1 MNQYTKNT
9 RMNPESDNDEL
20 TIDLTEVI
28 GALLKKAHIIIL
40 TGIIVALLAFIGTKL
55 FITPMYTAET
65 KVYVLS
71 KSDGSSRNFGNRF
84 TGWFIFDKGLHRTGK
99 EPYSDGT
106 GYRSIKPGCET

>member
-40 TGIIVALLAFIGTKL
+40 TGIIVALLAFIGTNA
-55 FITPMYTAET
+55 FYYAY
-65 KVYVLS
+65 VYGRD
-71 KSDGSSRNFGNRF
+71 KS
-84 TGWFIFDKGLHRTGK
+84 IRTV
-99 EPYSDGT
+99 
-106 GYRSIKPGCET
+106 

>member
-55 FITPMYTAET
+55 LLRLCIRQRQKYTYCP
-65 KVYVLS
+65 KVTEVLEF
-71 KSDGSSRNFGNRF
+71 RQQ
-84 TGWFIFDKGLHRTGK
+84 I
-99 EPYSDGT
+99 
-106 GYRSIKPGCET
+106 YRLVHI